1 MERRASRPSG
11 LGWPGEDARR
21 STGNVSRGKVM
32 TNDLLKEAYG
42 AMQHNRRRT
51 ALTMLGMAWGIATV
65 VILLAFGSGFE
76 RAISMIFSSWGTDV
90 IGVFPGRTSLQ
101 AGGAK
106 AGSEV
111 RLQLADVDYVRNE
124 VPMIKGVT
132 PIFDKRNGVSIQHDT
147 RTFTNLVLTGVYP
160 VYERIRGFGIATGRG
175 LSEEDQFQRARV
187 AVIGDEAKRRL
198 FSGEQALGQS
208 IRINGVSFEV
218 VGVYQH
224 KVQGGDNNDNSMVVI
239 PFSTMGDL
247 FDTLYISGIFMDY
260 EGQDHQQLARV
271 VRSVLA
277 AHHNF
282 RPDDH
287 RAVFIADFKQDF
299 DEFRIVTVALKVLL
313 AFIGALTLGIGG
325 IGLMNIMLDS
335 VQQRTREIGV
345 EKALGAHRMH
355 ILFQF
360 LAEAMAITFAGG
372 LAGIGIAYLISW
384 GVGAL
389 PLMSAFGE
397 NLQAGDIHL
406 HINVGSLAVATGI
419 LGVVGVLSGMV
430 PAIRAARLDPIESL
444 RYE

>member
-1 MERRASRPSG
+1 
-11 LGWPGEDARR
+11 
-21 STGNVSRGKVM
+21 M
-32 TNDLLKEAYG
+32 TSDLLREAYG

-51 ALTMLGMAWGIATV
+51 TLTMLGMAWGIATV

-76 RAISMIFSSWGTDV
+76 RAIRLVFSSWGTDV
-90 IGVFPGRTSLQ
+90 IGAFPGRTSLQ

-106 AGSEV
+106 AGGEV
-111 RLQLADVDYVRNE
+111 RLKLADVDYIRNE
-124 VPMIKGVT
+124 VPMVKGVT
-132 PIFDKRNGVSIQHDT
+132 PIFDKNGATIQHDM
-147 RTFTNLVLTGVYP
+147 RTYTNLFLTGVNP
-160 VYERIRGFGIATGRG
+160 VYQRIRGFEVATGRG
-175 LSEEDQFQRARV
+175 LGEQDLLDHARV

-208 IRINGVSFEV
+208 IRISGVTFQV
-218 VGVYQH
+218 IGIYRH
-224 KVQGGDNNDNSMVVI
+224 KVQGGDNNDNTLIAI

-247 FDTLYISGIFMDY
+247 YDTQYITGIFMDY

-277 AHHNF
+277 GHHNF
-282 RPDDH
+282 RPDDR

-299 DEFRIVTVALKVLL
+299 DQFTVVTTALTALL

-325 IGLMNIMLDS
+325 IGLMNIMLVS

-345 EKALGAHRMH
+345 EKALGAQKSH

-360 LAEAMAITFAGG
+360 LAEALAITFAGG
-372 LAGIGIAYLISW
+372 VAGIGIAYLISW

-389 PLMSAFGE
+389 PLMSAFGD

-406 HINVGSLAVATGI
+406 HIDIGSLVVATGI

>member
-1 MERRASRPSG
+1 
-11 LGWPGEDARR
+11 
-21 STGNVSRGKVM
+21 M
-32 TNDLLKEAYG
+32 TRDLLREAYG
-42 AMQHNRRRT
+42 AMRHNRRRT

-65 VILLAFGSGFE
+65 VILLAFGSGVA
-76 RAISMIFSSWGTDV
+76 RAIDLVFSSWGTDV
-90 IGVFPGRTSLQ
+90 IGAFPGRTSLQ

-111 RLQLADVDYVRNE
+111 RLKLADIDYIRNE
-124 VPMIKGVT
+124 VPMVKGVT
-132 PIFDKRNGVSIQHDT
+132 PIFDKQNGATIQHDT
-147 RTFTNLVLTGVYP
+147 RTFTNLFLTGVYP
-160 VYERIRGFGIATGRG
+160 VYQRIRGFDVASGRG
-175 LSEEDQFQRARV
+175 LSDEDQLEHARV

-208 IRINGVSFEV
+208 IRINGVSFQV
-218 VGVYQH
+218 IGIYQH
-224 KVQGGDNNDNSMVVI
+224 KVQGGDNNDNSMLVI
-239 PFSTMGDL
+239 PFSTIGDL
-247 FDTLYISGIFMDY
+247 YNTQYITGIFMDY
-260 EGQDHQQLARV
+260 EGEDHQQIARV

-277 AHHNF
+277 GHHNF

-299 DEFRIVTVALKVLL
+299 DEFTIVTTALKLLL

-325 IGLMNIMLDS
+325 IGLMNIMLVS

-345 EKALGAHRMH
+345 EKALGAQKSD

-360 LAEAMAITFAGG
+360 LAEALAITFAGG
-372 LAGIGIAYLISW
+372 AAGVGIAYLISW

-389 PLMSAFGE
+389 PMMSAFGD

-406 HINVGSLAVATGI
+406 HINPGSLAVAAII
-419 LGVVGVLSGMV
+419 LSVVGVLSGMV

>member
-1 MERRASRPSG
+1 MQAEGA
-11 LGWPGEDARR
+11 
-21 STGNVSRGKVM
+21 TM

-51 ALTMLGMAWGIATV
+51 TLTMLGMAWGIATV

-76 RAISMIFSSWGTDV
+76 HAINLIFSSFGTDV
-90 IGVFPGRTSLQ
+90 IGAFPGRTSLQ
-101 AGGAK
+101 AGGSK
-106 AGSEV
+106 AGAEV
-111 RLQLADVDYVRNE
+111 KLKLADVDYIRNE
-124 VPMIKGVT
+124 VPMVKGVT
-132 PIFDKRNGVSIQHDT
+132 PVFDKKNVTIQHDT
-147 RTFTNLVLTGVYP
+147 RAFTNLFLTGVYP
-160 VYERIRGFGIATGRG
+160 VYQRIRGFDVATGRG
-175 LSEEDQFQRARV
+175 LSEQDMAEHARI

-198 FSGEQALGQS
+198 FSGEQPLGQS
-208 IRINGVSFEV
+208 IRINGVSFQV
-218 VGVYQH
+218 VGTYQH
-224 KVQGGDNNDNSMVVI
+224 KVQGGDDNDNTMIVI

-247 FDTLYISGIFMDY
+247 YDTRYITGIFMDY
-260 EGQDHQQLARV
+260 EGQDHQQLSRV

-277 AHHNF
+277 GHHNF
-282 RPDDH
+282 RPDDR

-299 DEFRIVTVALKVLL
+299 DEFTIVTTALKVLL

-325 IGLMNIMLDS
+325 IGLMNIMLVS

-345 EKALGAHRMH
+345 EKALGAQKSH

-372 LAGIGIAYLISW
+372 VAGIGIAYLISW
-384 GVGAL
+384 VVGAL
-389 PLMSAFGE
+389 PLMSAFGD

-419 LGVVGVLSGMV
+419 LGVVGILSGMV

>member
-1 MERRASRPSG
+1 
-11 LGWPGEDARR
+11 
-21 STGNVSRGKVM
+21 M
-32 TNDLLKEAYG
+32 TRDLLQEAYG
-42 AMQHNRRRT
+42 AMQYNRRRT

-76 RAISMIFSSWGTDV
+76 RAIDLIFSSWGTDV
-90 IGVFPGRTSLQ
+90 IGAFPGRTSLQ

-111 RLQLADVDYVRNE
+111 RLKVADVDYVRNE
-124 VPMIKGVT
+124 VPMAKGVT
-132 PIFDKRNGVSIQHDT
+132 PVFDKQNGVTIQHDS
-147 RTFTNLVLTGVYP
+147 RTFTNLFLTGVYP
-160 VYERIRGFGIATGRG
+160 VYERIRGFELARGRG
-175 LSEEDQFQRARV
+175 LSEQDELEHARV

-198 FSGEQALGQS
+198 FSGEQALGQT
-208 IRINGVSFEV
+208 IRIAGVSFQV

-224 KVQGGDNNDNSMVVI
+224 KVQGGDNNDNTMIVI
-239 PFSTMGDL
+239 PFSAMGDL
-247 FDTLYISGIFMDY
+247 YDTQYISGILMDY
-260 EGQDHQQLARV
+260 DGGDHAQIARV
-271 VRSVLA
+271 VRAVLA
-277 AHHNF
+277 GHHNF
-282 RPDDH
+282 RPDDR

-299 DEFRIVTVALKVLL
+299 DEFTTVTTALKALL

-325 IGLMNIMLDS
+325 IGLMNIMLVS

-345 EKALGAHRMH
+345 EKALGAQRRH

-360 LAEAMAITFAGG
+360 LAEALAITFAGG
-372 LAGIGIAYLISW
+372 AAGIAIAYLISW

-389 PLMSAFGE
+389 PLMSAFGD

-406 HINVGSLAVATGI
+406 QINLGSLAVATII
-419 LGVVGVLSGMV
+419 LSVVGILSGMV

>member
-1 MERRASRPSG
+1 
-11 LGWPGEDARR
+11 
-21 STGNVSRGKVM
+21 M
-32 TNDLLKEAYG
+32 TSDLLKEAYG

-51 ALTMLGMAWGIATV
+51 TLTMLGMAWGIATV

-76 RAISMIFSSWGTDV
+76 HAINLIFSSFGTDV
-90 IGVFPGRTSLQ
+90 IGAFPGRTSLQ

-106 AGSEV
+106 AGAEV
-111 RLQLADVDYVRNE
+111 RLQLADVEYVRNE
-124 VPMIKGVT
+124 VPMVKGVT
-132 PIFDKRNGVSIQHDT
+132 PVFDKRNVTIQHDT
-147 RTFTNLVLTGVYP
+147 RTFTNLFLTGVYP
-160 VYERIRGFGIATGRG
+160 VYERIRGFDVASGRG
-175 LSEEDQFQRARV
+175 LSERDMAEHARV
-187 AVIGDEAKRRL
+187 AVIGDEARRRL
-198 FSGEQALGQS
+198 FSGAQALSQT
-208 IRINGVSFEV
+208 IRINGVSFQV
-218 VGVYQH
+218 IGIYRH
-224 KVQGGDNNDNSMVVI
+224 KVQGGDDNDNTMIVI
-239 PFSTMGDL
+239 PFSAMGDL
-247 FDTLYISGIFMDY
+247 YDTRYITGIFMDY
-260 EGQDHQQLARV
+260 EGQDHQQLSRV

-277 AHHNF
+277 GHHNF
-282 RPDDH
+282 RPDDR

-299 DEFRIVTVALKVLL
+299 DEFTVVTTALKVLL

-325 IGLMNIMLDS
+325 IGLMNIMLVS

-345 EKALGAHRMH
+345 EKALGAQRRH

-360 LAEAMAITFAGG
+360 LAEALAITFAGG
-372 LAGIGIAYLISW
+372 VAGIGIAYLISW

-406 HINVGSLAVATGI
+406 SINVGSLAVATGI

>member
-1 MERRASRPSG
+1 
-11 LGWPGEDARR
+11 
-21 STGNVSRGKVM
+21 M
-32 TNDLLKEAYG
+32 TSDLLREAYG

-51 ALTMLGMAWGIATV
+51 TLTMLGMAWGIATV

-76 RAISMIFSSWGTDV
+76 HAIGLIFSSWGVDV
-90 IGVFPGRTSLQ
+90 IGAFPGRTSLQ
-101 AGGAK
+101 AGGSK

-111 RLQLADVDYVRNE
+111 RLKLADVDYIRNE

-132 PIFDKRNGVSIQHDT
+132 PIFDKQNGVTIQHDT
-147 RTFTNLVLTGVYP
+147 RTYTNLFLTGVYP
-160 VYERIRGFGIATGRG
+160 VYERIRGFGIGTGRG
-175 LSEEDQFQRARV
+175 LSEDDLINRARV

-198 FSGEQALGQS
+198 FSGEQALGQT
-208 IRINGVSFEV
+208 IRINGLSFEV

-247 FDTLYISGIFMDY
+247 YDTQYISGLFMDY
-260 EGQDHQQLARV
+260 EGENHQQLARV
-271 VRSVLA
+271 VRGVLA
-277 AHHNF
+277 GHHNF
-282 RPDDH
+282 RPDDR

-299 DEFRIVTVALKVLL
+299 DEFQVVIVALKVLL
-313 AFIGALTLGIGG
+313 TFIGALTLGIGG
-325 IGLMNIMLDS
+325 IGLMNIMLVS

-345 EKALGAHRMH
+345 EKALGALKSH
-355 ILFQF
+355 ILLQF
-360 LAEAMAITFAGG
+360 LAEALAITFAGG
-372 LAGIGIAYLISW
+372 LAGIAIAYLISW

-389 PLMSAFGE
+389 PLMSAFGD

-406 HINVGSLAVATGI
+406 HINVGSLLVATIILSLVGI
-419 LGVVGVLSGMV
+419 VSGML

>member
-1 MERRASRPSG
+1 
-11 LGWPGEDARR
+11 
-21 STGNVSRGKVM
+21 M

-51 ALTMLGMAWGIATV
+51 TLTMLGMAWGIATV

-76 RAISMIFSSWGTDV
+76 RAIDMIFSSWGTDV
-90 IGVFPGRTSLQ
+90 IGAFPGRTSLQ

-111 RLQLADVDYVRNE
+111 RLQLADVDYIRNE
-124 VPMIKGVT
+124 VPMVKGVT
-132 PIFDKRNGVSIQHDT
+132 PIFDKRNGVTIQYDT
-147 RTFTNLVLTGVYP
+147 RTFTNLFFTGVYP
-160 VYERIRGFGIATGRG
+160 VYQRIRSFDVAAGRG
-175 LSEEDQFQRARV
+175 LSEQDQAEHARV

-198 FSGEQALGQS
+198 FSGEPALGQN
-208 IRINGVSFEV
+208 IRINGVTFQV
-218 VGVYQH
+218 IGVYQR
-224 KVQGGDNNDNSMVVI
+224 KVQGGDDNDNTMVVI

-247 FDTLYISGIFMDY
+247 YDTRYITGLFMDY

-277 AHHNF
+277 GHHNF
-282 RPDDH
+282 RPDDR

-299 DEFRIVTVALKVLL
+299 DEFTIVTTALKILL

-325 IGLMNIMLDS
+325 IGLMNIMLVS

-345 EKALGAHRMH
+345 EKALGAQKSH

-360 LAEAMAITFAGG
+360 LAEALAITFAGG

-389 PLMSAFGE
+389 PLMSAFGD

-406 HINVGSLAVATGI
+406 HINAGSLAVATIILCAVGI
-419 LGVVGVLSGMV
+419 LSGMV

>member
-1 MERRASRPSG
+1 
-11 LGWPGEDARR
+11 
-21 STGNVSRGKVM
+21 M
-32 TNDLLKEAYG
+32 TSDLLQEAYG
-42 AMQHNRRRT
+42 AMLHNRRRT

-76 RAISMIFSSWGTDV
+76 RAIDLIFSSWGTDV

-101 AGGAK
+101 AGGSK

-111 RLQLADVDYVRNE
+111 RLKLADVDYVRNE
-124 VPMIKGVT
+124 VPMAKGVT
-132 PIFDKRNGVSIQHDT
+132 PVFDKQNGVTIQHDT
-147 RTFTNLVLTGVYP
+147 RTFTNLFLTGVYP
-160 VYERIRGFGIATGRG
+160 VYERIRDFEVASGRG
-175 LSEEDQFQRARV
+175 LGEQDELEHARV

-198 FSGEQALGQS
+198 FSGEQALGQT
-208 IRINGVSFEV
+208 IRIAGVSFQV
-218 VGVYQH
+218 IGVYQH
-224 KVQGGDNNDNSMVVI
+224 KVQGGDDNDNSMVVI

-247 FDTLYISGIFMDY
+247 YDTQYITGILMDY
-260 EGQDHQQLARV
+260 DGGDHAQIARV
-271 VRSVLA
+271 VRNVLA
-277 AHHNF
+277 GHHNF
-282 RPDDH
+282 RPDDR

-299 DEFRIVTVALKVLL
+299 DEFTTVTTALKALL

-325 IGLMNIMLDS
+325 IGLMNIMLVS

-345 EKALGAHRMH
+345 EKALGAHKRH

-360 LAEAMAITFAGG
+360 LAEALAITFAGG
-372 LAGIGIAYLISW
+372 AAGIGIAYLISW

-389 PLMSAFGE
+389 PLMSAFGD

-406 HINVGSLAVATGI
+406 QINLSSLAVATII
-419 LGVVGVLSGMV
+419 LSVVGILSGMV

>member
-1 MERRASRPSG
+1 
-11 LGWPGEDARR
+11 
-21 STGNVSRGKVM
+21 M
-32 TNDLLKEAYG
+32 TNDLLKEAYS

-51 ALTMLGMAWGIATV
+51 ALTMMGMAWGIATV

-76 RAISMIFSSWGTDV
+76 RAIGLIFSSWGTDV
-90 IGVFPGRTSLQ
+90 IGAFPGRTSLQ

-106 AGSEV
+106 AGTEV
-111 RLQLADVDYVRNE
+111 RLKLADVEYIRNE
-124 VPMIKGVT
+124 VPMVKGVT
-132 PIFDKRNGVSIQHDT
+132 PIFDKQNGVTIQHDT
-147 RTFTNLVLTGVYP
+147 RTFTNLFFTGVYP
-160 VYERIRGFGIATGRG
+160 VYERIRGFNVAAGRG
-175 LSEEDQFQRARV
+175 LSEQDLVEHARV

-198 FSGEQALGQS
+198 FSGEQALGQT
-208 IRINGVSFEV
+208 IRINGVSFQV
-218 VGVYQH
+218 IGVYQH

-239 PFSTMGDL
+239 PFTSMGDL
-247 FDTLYISGIFMDY
+247 YDTQFITGIFMDY
-260 EGQDHQQLARV
+260 EAQDHQQLARV

-277 AHHNF
+277 GHHNF
-282 RPDDH
+282 RPDDR

-299 DEFRIVTVALKVLL
+299 DEFTVVTTALKILL

-325 IGLMNIMLDS
+325 IGLMNIMLVS

-345 EKALGAHRMH
+345 EKALGAQKSH

-360 LAEAMAITFAGG
+360 LAEALAITFAGG
-372 LAGIGIAYLISW
+372 VAGIGIAYLISW

-389 PLMSAFGE
+389 PLMSAFGD

-406 HINVGSLAVATGI
+406 HINVSSLAVATII
-419 LGVVGVLSGMV
+419 LGLVGVLSGMV

>member
-1 MERRASRPSG
+1 MMR
-11 LGWPGEDARR
+11 
-21 STGNVSRGKVM
+21 
-32 TNDLLKEAYG
+32 DLLQEAYG

-51 ALTMLGMAWGIATV
+51 TLTMLGMAWGIATV

-90 IGVFPGRTSLQ
+90 IGAFPGRTSLQ
-101 AGGAK
+101 SGGAK

-111 RLQLADVDYVRNE
+111 RLKLSDVDYIRNE

-132 PIFDKRNGVSIQHDT
+132 PIFDKGNGVTIQHDT
-147 RTFTNLVLTGVYP
+147 RTYTNLFFTGVYP
-160 VYERIRGFGIATGRG
+160 VYDRIRGFEVASGRAM
-175 LSEEDQFQRARV
+175 SETDLIEHDRV

-198 FSGEQALGQS
+198 FSGEQALGQN
-208 IRINGVSFEV
+208 IRINGVSFQV
-218 VGVYQH
+218 IGVYKH
-224 KVQGGDNNDNSMVVI
+224 KVQGGDNNDNTMVVI
-239 PFSTMGDL
+239 PFTTMGDL
-247 FDTLYISGIFMDY
+247 FDTQYISGLFMDY
-260 EGQDHQQLARV
+260 EGENHQQIARV

-277 AHHNF
+277 GHHNF
-282 RPDDH
+282 RPDDQ

-299 DEFRIVTVALKVLL
+299 DEFTIVTTALKVLL

-325 IGLMNIMLDS
+325 IGLMNIMLVS

-345 EKALGAHRMH
+345 EKALGAQKRH
-355 ILFQF
+355 ILLQF
-360 LAEAMAITFAGG
+360 LAEALAITFAGG
-372 LAGIGIAYLISW
+372 AAGIVIAYLISW

-389 PLMSAFGE
+389 PLMSAFGD

-406 HINVGSLAVATGI
+406 QINIGSLAVATVI
-419 LGVVGVLSGMV
+419 LCVVGILSGMV